1 MKPKILITI
10 EGGVVQSVHS
20 NTDIDIVTIEYD
32 PNNEMD
38 PIKILRGPQD
48 DLFKNGEA
56 YKYAGD
62 DEVIEYL
69 KREKF

>member
-20 NTDIDIVTIEYD
+20 NTDIDIVTVEFD
-32 PNNEMD
+32 QDNELE
-38 PIKILRGPQD
+38 PVAIHRGPQD

-56 YKYAGD
+56 YRYAD
-62 DEVIEYL
+62 EDEVIEYL
-69 KREKF
+69 KKEKF